1 MVKFAR
7 VLVTYVKHL
16 WLSEAAVVAAS
27 ARGGVGGGGSKTSW
41 LYIEAAGIY
50 CRLRVRASTTKSI
63 IVHCVLYYST

>member
-50 CRLRVRASTTKSI
+50 CRLRVRA
-63 IVHCVLYYST
+63 